1 MTAMRNKRLAWA
13 LEQTGLLQ
21 WWARKEVERR
31 RAEVEQRRQEAF
43 HGPPMTEDERRQHGE
58 AVAAVRRA
66 DEAKRQAG

>member
-21 WWARKEVERR
+21 WWARKEAERR
-31 RAEVEQRRQEAF
+31 HAIAEAARAAIC
-43 HGPPMTEDERRQHGE
+43 GPPMTAAERRQHGE